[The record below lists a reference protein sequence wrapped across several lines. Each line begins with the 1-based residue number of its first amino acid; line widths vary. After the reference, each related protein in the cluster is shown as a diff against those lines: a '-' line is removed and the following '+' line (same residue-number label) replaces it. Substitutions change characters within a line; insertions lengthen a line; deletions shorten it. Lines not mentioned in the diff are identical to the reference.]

1 MPSFSQV
8 EIIEFFVEVTVLL
21 IDDCDDELGVVIE
34 YPLGNLLLD
43 VPENAYTLDHVLI
56 VSG

>member
-21 IDDCDDELGVVIE
+21 IDDCDDELGVVTE

-43 VPENAYTLDHVLI
+43 APENA
-56 VSG
+56 